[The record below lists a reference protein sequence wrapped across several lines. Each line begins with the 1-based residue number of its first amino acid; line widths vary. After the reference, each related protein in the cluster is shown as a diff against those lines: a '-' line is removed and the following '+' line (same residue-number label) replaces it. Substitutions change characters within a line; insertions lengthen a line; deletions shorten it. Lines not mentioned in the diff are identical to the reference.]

1 MGITEIIAILAVFSS
16 IAGGIFSTAFGSNTA
31 YWATQ
36 GLAGG
41 LALVDAIIF
50 FFF

>member
-16 IAGGIFSTAFGSNTA
+16 TAGGIMSIAFNSISA

-36 GLAGG
+36 ILAGVLG
-41 LALVDAIIF
+41 LVDAIIYF
-50 FFF
+50 FG